1 MKYLSDYSKD
11 GITDLLNKLGG
22 FYAFSDAQYNEVKRE
37 GVEYVSLGMGL
48 ICPKENAKALQEGLI
63 EVSKNAIQQD
73 LKENGKEN
81 IIKRELSNH
90 EAYYTGEISDTYG
103 ALVAYGITEAE
114 IYEVYRKELPNHY
127 ND

>member
-1 MKYLSDYSKD
+1 MKYLSDYSQE
-11 GITDLLNKLGG
+11 GITNLLNELGG
-22 FYAFSDAQYNEVKRE
+22 FYAFSDAQYNEAKKE

-73 LKENGKEN
+73 LKENGKVN

-90 EAYYTGEISDTYG
+90 EAYYTGDISDTYY
-103 ALVAYGITEAE
+103 ALKCYDITEAE
-114 IYEVYRKELPNHY
+114 ILEVYNEEKKNVEVW
-127 ND
+127 